1 MKKGGLILLAG
12 LVLFAAAFTG
22 FYYCGTSAC
31 RAMMSEREPELAWL
45 KREFKLTDEEFARI
59 TKLHEAYLPQCAQRC
74 ERIAEQNRKLEELLN
89 KSSSVT
95 PEIRDILAERAKT
108 RADCEGEMLN
118 HFMEVS
124 KTMPPEQGKRYLEWV
139 TQQSSLNGQGM
150 EQMHHM

>member
-1 MKKGGLILLAG
+1 MKKGGFILLAG

-31 RAMMSEREPELAWL
+31 GAMMSEREPELAWL
-45 KREFKLTDEEFARI
+45 KKEFKLSDEEFTRI